1 MSTKQIKY
9 KKLKIGD
16 NERLWNQESTLVFK
30 SQQERIV
37 IGRFDGKEYIHL
49 DEKTLEL
56 CEQYNFKCDPSL
68 VEEDLDL
75 IKEDTSFEGEQSH
88 LVGESTSEGGVSFR
102 DTKKSLSHTSDELI
116 NENSCHDD
124 LEKDLEKEKSKQLQK
139 EQELIK
145 QRELELEEEDKICN
159 ITRITYKNI
168 EYNLHEVS
176 NFVLFNY
183 KVIGKYDKSK
193 NIINIL
199 TNDDITNINKYGF
212 EYDLLYLPKLDNDI
226 FTHMKDTFLYSVNNI
241 LEFYDNELKIRNDN
255 INIQENEIFKLSS
268 ELDIVKMELDSTKME
283 LDSLRIK
290 LNNIKSMF
298 G

>member
-16 NERLWNQESTLVFK
+16 NERLWHQESTLVFK
-30 SQQERIV
+30 SQQDRIV

-56 CEQYNFKCDPSL
+56 CEQFNFKCDPSL

-75 IKEDTSFEGEQSH
+75 INEDPKNSSLTNSGSQLNPIVDSCAQ
-88 LVGESTSEGGVSFR
+88 GVTEYSG
-102 DTKKSLSHTSDELI
+102 TNYENEL
-116 NENSCHDD
+116 NETDD
-124 LEKDLEKEKSKQLQK
+124 LEKELEKEKNKQLNK

-159 ITRITYKNI
+159 ITRITYKNV

-193 NIINIL
+193 NIINVL

-241 LEFYDNELKIRNDN
+241 LEFYDNELKIKNDN
-255 INIQENEIFKLSS
+255 INIQENEIFNLSS
-268 ELDIVKMELDSTKME
+268 ELENVKKELDSTKNE
-283 LDSLRIK
+283 LESLRVK